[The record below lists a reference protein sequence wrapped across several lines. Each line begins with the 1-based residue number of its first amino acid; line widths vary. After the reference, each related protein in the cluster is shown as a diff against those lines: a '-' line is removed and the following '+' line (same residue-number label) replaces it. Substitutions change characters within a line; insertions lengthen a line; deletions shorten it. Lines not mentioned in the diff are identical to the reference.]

1 MSSSPLRVLLST
13 CTQRGYM
20 GEKIAGEKDFVSCIG
35 SRIERE
41 VDSLAMDKVEVNKH
55 SISLHVK

>member
-1 MSSSPLRVLLST
+1 
-13 CTQRGYM
+13 M